1 MKSRVKYCDALRL
14 FAILSVIAIHIF
26 ASFRDKYLIL
36 NQTYYFILTFFDSLT
51 RTGVPLFFMITG
63 AFMLSD
69 KKEIPYK
76 EFIRKRL
83 PKLIIP
89 FIIISFIYYINE
101 CFKIHGKVSLI
112 MYLKLFTSGQI
123 KYHFWF
129 MYVIIIIYIFIPFI
143 KKLVQNIDKKNL
155 RDLIIL
161 IFVFGNVL
169 GTINLYTVKYNLF
182 SLSNFILPDLIKY
195 INYVLLGYYVFNFD
209 INKKSRKVIYILS
222 IICIILIPVADIIF
236 IDNNRN
242 DVILNAPSMFPFI
255 PSIGI
260 FIYFK
265 NNYSKWEIPDK
276 IQKFISKSSPLIFYI
291 YMVHVIVM
299 EKIFEKIY
307 KFYIPNRFIEDILLI
322 IISFVIVFFI
332 SYIISYI
339 INKIIDKI
347 IKFKK
352 I

>member
-26 ASFRDKYLIL
+26 ASFRDKYLML

-63 AFMLSD
+63 VFMLSD
-69 KKEIPYK
+69 RREITYK
-76 EFIRKRL
+76 EFLKKRL

-89 FIIISFIYYINE
+89 FIIISVIYYINE
-101 CFKIHGKVSLI
+101 CFKIGDQVSLN
-112 MYLKLFTSGQI
+112 MYLKLLTSGQI

-129 MYVIIIIYIFIPFI
+129 MYVIIIIYMFIPFI
-143 KKLVQNIDKKNL
+143 KKLVQNIDKKSLKN
-155 RDLIIL
+155 LIIL
-161 IFVFGNVL
+161 IFIFGNVL
-169 GTINLYTVKYNLF
+169 GTINLYTVKYNLI
-182 SLSNFILPDLIKY
+182 SLNSFILPDLIKY
-195 INYVLLGYYVFNFD
+195 TNYVFLGYYVFNYD
-209 INKKSRKVIYILS
+209 INKKNRKIIYMLS
-222 IICIILIPVADIIF
+222 IICILLIPVADIIF
-236 IDNNRN
+236 IDNIRN
-242 DVILNAPSMFPFI
+242 DVILNASSMFPFI
-255 PSIGI
+255 PAIGI
-260 FIYFK
+260 FVYFK
-265 NNYSKWEIPDK
+265 NNYNKWKISDEIE
-276 IQKFISKSSPLIFYI
+276 KFISKSSPLIFYI

-299 EKIFEKIY
+299 EKFFEKIY

-322 IISFVIVFFI
+322 IISFIIVFFI

-339 INKIIDKI
+339 ISKVIDKI